1 MIITSGWPGTID
13 GDIYFGVMNDGTVTG
28 QDVNDTTLR
37 TLSQSIRNHI
47 TPAVYP
53 EITKEEYGGR
63 SVVHVKFEGTEQLY
77 LAFDIPRIRIA
88 DEDIVLGQ
96 SEYDRMLVDRN
107 WFYCDIYASL
117 W

>member
-1 MIITSGWPGTID
+1 MI
-13 GDIYFGVMNDGTVTG
+13 
-28 QDVNDTTLR
+28 
-37 TLSQSIRNHI
+37 
-47 TPAVYP
+47 
-53 EITKEEYGGR
+53 
-63 SVVHVKFEGTEQLY
+63 HVKFEGTEQPY
-77 LAFDIPRIRIA
+77 LAFDIPRIRVA